1 MTNLPGEKWVFS
13 VVIVVMVGFVEVIGV
28 LMDGSESGDGVRVEG
43 EAIPP
48 NEKREIFKSTPKEC
62 FDCA

>member
-48 NEKREIFKSTPKEC
+48 NGEERNFQVHTEGMF
-62 FDCA
+62 